1 MAARLGQAAWDGSV
15 VSSALRR
22 GARWVAAAALA
33 PGRRAAACFLEGPRL
48 PPCRPT
54 AAVEAMLTVCSCLW
68 VHITV
73 RAEVLSA
80 AASAD
85 APPGVVTRL
94 LEPLRRPRHRLLLDA
109 AAPPDAV
116 VPDAAV
122 PDAAAPPGMQQAI
135 METGLFD
142 QSELESWKAA
152 GRLIGR
158 QRQAELPACL
168 LWPRACACAATELLP
183 SP

>member
-1 MAARLGQAAWDGSV
+1 M
-15 VSSALRR
+15 
-22 GARWVAAAALA
+22 AAAALA

-54 AAVEAMLTVCSCLW
+54 AAVEAMLTVCACLW
-68 VHITV
+68 VHINV